1 MTQLSELAWLP
12 TPSVTQVPPL
22 VTWQYVLPLTTRQN
36 QPDGVGGA
44 SDEIGG
50 GGDGDGG
57 GGEAIGGSVPAAAVA
72 QMIKPPYVTEPSVYQ
87 EIVAPDAISKFD
99 GPAVPLK
106 RVPPIVMK
114 SKPVSVEK

>member
-22 VTWQYVLPLTTRQN
+22 VTWQYVLPLTTRQS

-44 SDEIGG
+44 GEYTGG

-57 GGEAIGGSVPAAAVA
+57 GGEAIGGSEPAAAVP
-72 QMIKPPYVTEPSVYQ
+72 QMVKPPYATEPSVYHD
-87 EIVAPDAISKFD
+87 IVAPEAIGTFAGPFAVVGPLYLRDPMVMRSK
-99 GPAVPLK
+99 
-106 RVPPIVMK
+106 
-114 SKPVSVEK
+114 